1 MYAKNEMKRSIYL
14 LLLLC
19 LVTTKSYSNSLYY
32 GGFSFGTMI
41 PEKTYSYLLQ
51 ENKDEKFFLSKIIL
65 KSTQEISNDSFKI
78 SYDLLESDNSEDDQN
93 VIVFALD
100 NEYVNY
106 ISIPEDKLTRTDI
119 VLNFNIIIF
128 NAKNNF
134 LVASIPLE
142 ISKTINSQEK
152 LSKNQIV
159 DELKKIYVNEVS
171 EKYRNLLSNFNLKN
185 KYNNRIGITKVI
197 FEDNAK
203 KYIEKNFGKKDIF
216 IKNRFAKSL
225 GSFLAFN
232 NNIAV
237 VPYKEDRTSNT
248 IRLTYQDATKD
259 IKIPSPDYQI
269 HLTIR
274 GFKSVLFKE
283 SNIDSQWIYGSYIN
297 VKIIQPELEKIYFD
311 ENIKNAINVEFSKRS
326 IENKSSFEWIFFNDS
341 LKILFDQFSLQ
352 TVNLDKKWLNS
363 ASKNKKISK
372 NFKKLNDIYI
382 KCQ

>member
-1 MYAKNEMKRSIYL
+1 MIKTVYFFIL
-14 LLLLC
+14 FC
-19 LVTTKSYSNSLYY
+19 FITTKSYSNSLYY
-32 GGFSFGTMI
+32 GGFSFGSLI

-51 ENKDEKFFLSKIIL
+51 ENINEKFFLSRIIL
-65 KSTQEISNDSFKI
+65 KSTQEINSDSFKI
-78 SYDLLESDNSEDDQN
+78 SYDLLESSISEDDQN
-93 VIVFALD
+93 VLVFALD
-100 NEYVNY
+100 NEYINY

-142 ISKTINSQEK
+142 ISKTINSQDK

-159 DELKKIYVNEVS
+159 DELKKIYINDVS
-171 EKYRNLLSNFNLKN
+171 EKYKSLLSNFNLKN

-203 KYIEKNFGKKDIF
+203 KYIEKNFDKKDIF
-216 IKNRFAKSL
+216 IKNRFAKSF

-297 VKIIQPELEKIYFD
+297 VKIIQPELEKTYFD
-311 ENIKNAINVEFSKRS
+311 ENVKNAINVEFSKRS
-326 IENKSSFEWIFFNDS
+326 IDNKSSFEWIFFNDS

-352 TVNLDKKWLNS
+352 TVKLDKKWLKS
-363 ASKNKKISK
+363 ASKNKKISN
-372 NFKKLNDIYI
+372 NFKKLNEVYI
-382 KCQ
+382 KCK

>member
-1 MYAKNEMKRSIYL
+1 MIRSIYL
-14 LLLLC
+14 LLLFC

-32 GGFSFGTMI
+32 GGFSFGTLI

-65 KSTQEISNDSFKI
+65 KSTQEINNDSFKI
-78 SYDLLESDNSEDDQN
+78 SYDLLESNNSEDDQN

-159 DELKKIYVNEVS
+159 DELKNIYINDVS
-171 EKYRNLLSNFNLKN
+171 EKYRSLLSNFNLKN

-203 KYIEKNFGKKDIF
+203 KYIEKNFDKKDIF
-216 IKNRFAKSL
+216 IKNRFAKSF

-372 NFKKLNDIYI
+372 NFKKLNEIYI

>member
-1 MYAKNEMKRSIYL
+1 MYVKNKMIRSIYL
-14 LLLLC
+14 LLLFC

-32 GGFSFGTMI
+32 GGFSFGSLI

-51 ENKDEKFFLSKIIL
+51 ENKDEKFFLSKIVL
-65 KSTQEISNDSFKI
+65 KSTQEINNDSFKI
-78 SYDLLESDNSEDDQN
+78 SYDLLENDNSEDDQN
-93 VIVFALD
+93 VLVFALD
-100 NEYVNY
+100 NEYINH

-128 NAKNNF
+128 NAKSNF

-152 LSKNQIV
+152 LSKNQII
-159 DELKKIYVNEVS
+159 DELKKIYINDVS
-171 EKYRNLLSNFNLKN
+171 EKYRSLLSNFNLKN

-203 KYIEKNFGKKDIF
+203 SYIEKNFDKKDIF
-216 IKNRFAKSL
+216 IKNRFAKSF

-283 SNIDSQWIYGSYIN
+283 SNVDSQWIYGSYIN
-297 VKIIQPELEKIYFD
+297 VKIIQPELEKTYFD

-326 IENKSSFEWIFFNDS
+326 IDNKSSFEWIFFNDS
-341 LKILFDQFSLQ
+341 LKILFDQFGLQ
-352 TVNLDKKWLNS
+352 TVKLDKKWLKS
-363 ASKNKKISK
+363 ASKNKRISN
-372 NFKKLNDIYI
+372 NFKKLNEIYI
-382 KCQ
+382 KCK

>member
-1 MYAKNEMKRSIYL
+1 MIRSIYL
-14 LLLLC
+14 LLLFC
-19 LVTTKSYSNSLYY
+19 LVATKSYSNSLYY
-32 GGFSFGTMI
+32 GGFSFGTLI
-41 PEKTYSYLLQ
+41 QEKTYSYLLQ
-51 ENKDEKFFLSKIIL
+51 ENKDEKLFLSKIIL
-65 KSTQEISNDSFKI
+65 KSTQEIINDSFKI
-78 SYDLLESDNSEDDQN
+78 SYDLLESDTSEDDQN

-128 NAKNNF
+128 NAKSNF

-142 ISKTINSQEK
+142 ISKTINSQDK

-159 DELKKIYVNEVS
+159 DELKKIYINDVS
-171 EKYRNLLSNFNLKN
+171 EKYRSLLSNFNLKN

-203 KYIEKNFGKKDIF
+203 KYIEKDFDKKDIF
-216 IKNRFAKSL
+216 IKNRFAKSF

-283 SNIDSQWIYGSYIN
+283 SNVDSQWIYGSYIN
-297 VKIIQPELEKIYFD
+297 VKIIQPELEKTYFD

-326 IENKSSFEWIFFNDS
+326 IDNKSSFEWIFFNDS

-352 TVNLDKKWLNS
+352 TIKLDKKWLKS
-363 ASKNKKISK
+363 ASKNKEISK
-372 NFKKLNDIYI
+372 NFKKLNEIYI
-382 KCQ
+382 KCK

>member
-1 MYAKNEMKRSIYL
+1 MIRSIFFIIL
-14 LLLLC
+14 LFF
-19 LVTTKSYSNSLYY
+19 VTTKIYANSLYY
-32 GGFSFGTMI
+32 GGFSFGSLI

-51 ENKDEKFFLSKIIL
+51 EYTNEKFFLNKIIL
-65 KSTQEISNDSFKI
+65 KSTQDINNDSFKI
-78 SYDLLESDNSEDDQN
+78 SYDLLDSGISEDDQN
-93 VIVFALD
+93 VLVFALD

-159 DELKKIYVNEVS
+159 DELKKIYVNDVS
-171 EKYRNLLSNFNLKN
+171 EKYRNLLSNFNFKN

-203 KYIEKNFGKKDIF
+203 KYIEKNFDKKDIF
-216 IKNRFAKSL
+216 IKNRFAKSF

-297 VKIIQPELEKIYFD
+297 VKIIQPELEKTYFD
-311 ENIKNAINVEFSKRS
+311 ENVKNAINVEFSKRS
-326 IENKSSFEWIFFNDS
+326 IDNKSSFEWIFFNDS

-352 TVNLDKKWLNS
+352 TVKLDKKWLKS
-363 ASKNKKISK
+363 ASKNKKRLSF
-372 NFKKLNDIYI
+372 NND
-382 KCQ
+382 

>member
-1 MYAKNEMKRSIYL
+1 MIRSIYL

-19 LVTTKSYSNSLYY
+19 LITTKSYSNSLYY
-32 GGFSFGTMI
+32 GGVSFGSLI

-51 ENKDEKFFLSKIIL
+51 ENKDEKFLLSKIIL
-65 KSTQEISNDSFKI
+65 KSTQEINNDSFKI
-78 SYDLLESDNSEDDQN
+78 SYDLLENDNSEDDQN

-128 NAKNNF
+128 NAKSNF

-159 DELKKIYVNEVS
+159 DELKKIYINDVS
-171 EKYRNLLSNFNLKN
+171 EKYRSLLSNFNLKN

-203 KYIEKNFGKKDIF
+203 KYIEKNFDKKDIF
-216 IKNRFAKSL
+216 IKNRFAKSF

-283 SNIDSQWIYGSYIN
+283 SNVDSQWIYGSYIN
-297 VKIIQPELEKIYFD
+297 VKIIQPELEKTYFD

-326 IENKSSFEWIFFNDS
+326 IDNKSSFEWIFFNDS

-352 TVNLDKKWLNS
+352 TVKLDKKWLKS
-363 ASKNKKISK
+363 SSKNKKISK
-372 NFKKLNDIYI
+372 NFKKLNEIYI
-382 KCQ
+382 RCK

>member
-1 MYAKNEMKRSIYL
+1 MIRSIYL
-14 LLLLC
+14 LLLFC
-19 LVTTKSYSNSLYY
+19 LVATKSYSNSLYY
-32 GGFSFGTMI
+32 GGFSFGTLI

-65 KSTQEISNDSFKI
+65 KSTQEIINDSFKI
-78 SYDLLESDNSEDDQN
+78 SYDLLKSDTSEDDQN

-128 NAKNNF
+128 NAKSNF

-159 DELKKIYVNEVS
+159 DELKKIYINDVS
-171 EKYRNLLSNFNLKN
+171 EKYRSLLSNFNLKN

-203 KYIEKNFGKKDIF
+203 KYIEKNFDKKDIF
-216 IKNRFAKSL
+216 IKNRFAKSF

-283 SNIDSQWIYGSYIN
+283 SNVDSQWIYGSYIN
-297 VKIIQPELEKIYFD
+297 VKIIQPELEKTYFD

-326 IENKSSFEWIFFNDS
+326 IDNKSSFEWIFFNDS

-352 TVNLDKKWLNS
+352 TVKLDKKWLKS
-363 ASKNKKISK
+363 ASKNKEISK
-372 NFKKLNDIYI
+372 NFKKLNEIYI
-382 KCQ
+382 KCK

>member
-1 MYAKNEMKRSIYL
+1 MIRSIYL
-14 LLLLC
+14 LLLFC

-32 GGFSFGTMI
+32 GGFSFGSLI
-41 PEKTYSYLLQ
+41 PEKTYSYSLQ
-51 ENKDEKFFLSKIIL
+51 ESNNEKLFLNKIIL
-65 KSTQEISNDSFKI
+65 KSTQEINNDSFKI
-78 SYDLLESDNSEDDQN
+78 TYDLLENNISEDDQN
-93 VIVFALD
+93 ILVFALD
-100 NEYVNY
+100 NEYINH

-128 NAKNNF
+128 NAKSNF

-142 ISKTINSQEK
+142 ISKTISSQDK
-152 LSKNQIV
+152 LSKNQII
-159 DELKKIYVNEVS
+159 DELKKIYINDVS
-171 EKYRNLLSNFNLKN
+171 EKYRNLLSNFSLKN

-203 KYIEKNFGKKDIF
+203 KYIEKNFDKKDIF
-216 IKNRFAKSL
+216 IKNRFAKSF

-283 SNIDSQWIYGSYIN
+283 SNVDSQWIYGSYIN
-297 VKIIQPELEKIYFD
+297 VKIIQPELEKTYFD

-326 IENKSSFEWIFFNDS
+326 IDNKSSFEWIFFNDS

-352 TVNLDKKWLNS
+352 TVKLDKKWLKS
-363 ASKNKKISK
+363 SSKNKKISK
-372 NFKKLNDIYI
+372 NFKKLNEIYI
-382 KCQ
+382 RCK

>member
-32 GGFSFGTMI
+32 GGFSFGTLI

-65 KSTQEISNDSFKI
+65 KSTQEIINDSFKI
-78 SYDLLESDNSEDDQN
+78 SYDLLKSDTSEDNQN

-159 DELKKIYVNEVS
+159 DELKKIYINDVS
-171 EKYRNLLSNFNLKN
+171 EKYRSLLSNFNLKN

-203 KYIEKNFGKKDIF
+203 KYIEKNFDKKDIF
-216 IKNRFAKSL
+216 IKNRFAKSF

-237 VPYKEDRTSNT
+237 VPYKKDRTSNT
-248 IRLTYQDATKD
+248 I
-259 IKIPSPDYQI
+259 
-269 HLTIR
+269 
-274 GFKSVLFKE
+274 
-283 SNIDSQWIYGSYIN
+283 N
-297 VKIIQPELEKIYFD
+297 
-311 ENIKNAINVEFSKRS
+311 
-326 IENKSSFEWIFFNDS
+326 
-341 LKILFDQFSLQ
+341 
-352 TVNLDKKWLNS
+352 
-363 ASKNKKISK
+363 
-372 NFKKLNDIYI
+372 
-382 KCQ
+382 

>member
-1 MYAKNEMKRSIYL
+1 MLRSIYL
-14 LLLLC
+14 LLLFC
-19 LVTTKSYSNSLYY
+19 LVATKSYSNSLYY
-32 GGFSFGTMI
+32 GGFSFGSLI

-51 ENKDEKFFLSKIIL
+51 ENKDEKFLLSKIIL
-65 KSTQEISNDSFKI
+65 KSTQEINNDSFKI
-78 SYDLLESDNSEDDQN
+78 SYDLLENDNSEDDQN

-128 NAKNNF
+128 NAKSNF

-152 LSKNQIV
+152 LSKNKII
-159 DELKKIYVNEVS
+159 DELKKIYINDVS
-171 EKYRNLLSNFNLKN
+171 EKYRSLLSNFNLKN

-203 KYIEKNFGKKDIF
+203 KYIEKNFDKKDIF
-216 IKNRFAKSL
+216 IKNRFAKSF

-283 SNIDSQWIYGSYIN
+283 SNVDSQWIYGSYIN
-297 VKIIQPELEKIYFD
+297 VKIIQPELEKTYFD

-326 IENKSSFEWIFFNDS
+326 IDNKSSFEWIFFNDS

-352 TVNLDKKWLNS
+352 TVKLDKKWLKS
-363 ASKNKKISK
+363 SSKNKKISK
-372 NFKKLNDIYI
+372 NFKKLNEIYI
-382 KCQ
+382 KCK

>member
-1 MYAKNEMKRSIYL
+1 MIRSIYL
-14 LLLLC
+14 LLLFC

-32 GGFSFGTMI
+32 GGFSFGSLI

-65 KSTQEISNDSFKI
+65 KSTQEINNDSFKI

-128 NAKNNF
+128 NAKSNF

-159 DELKKIYVNEVS
+159 DELKKIYINDVS
-171 EKYRNLLSNFNLKN
+171 EKYRSLLSNFNLKN

-203 KYIEKNFGKKDIF
+203 KYIEKNFDKKDIF
-216 IKNRFAKSL
+216 IKNRFAKSF

-283 SNIDSQWIYGSYIN
+283 SNVDSQWIYGSYIN
-297 VKIIQPELEKIYFD
+297 VKIIQPELEKTYFD

-326 IENKSSFEWIFFNDS
+326 IDNKSSFEWIFFNDS

-352 TVNLDKKWLNS
+352 TVKLDKKWLKS
-363 ASKNKKISK
+363 ASKNKEISK
-372 NFKKLNDIYI
+372 NFKKLNEIYI
-382 KCQ
+382 KCK

>member
-1 MYAKNEMKRSIYL
+1 MIRSIYL
-14 LLLLC
+14 LLLFC
-19 LVTTKSYSNSLYY
+19 LFTTKSYSNSLYY
-32 GGFSFGTMI
+32 GGFSFGTLI

-51 ENKDEKFFLSKIIL
+51 ENKDEKFLLSKIIL
-65 KSTQEISNDSFKI
+65 KSTQEINNDSFKI
-78 SYDLLESDNSEDDQN
+78 SYDLLENDNSEDDQN
-93 VIVFALD
+93 VLVFALD
-100 NEYVNY
+100 NEYINH

-152 LSKNQIV
+152 LSKNKIV
-159 DELKKIYVNEVS
+159 DELKKIYINDVS
-171 EKYRNLLSNFNLKN
+171 EKYRSLLSNFNLKN

-203 KYIEKNFGKKDIF
+203 KYIEKNFDKKDIF
-216 IKNRFAKSL
+216 IKNRFAKSF

-283 SNIDSQWIYGSYIN
+283 SNVDSQWIYGSYIN
-297 VKIIQPELEKIYFD
+297 VKIIQPELEKTYFD

-326 IENKSSFEWIFFNDS
+326 IDNKNSFEWIFFNDS

-352 TVNLDKKWLNS
+352 TVKLDKKWLKS
-363 ASKNKKISK
+363 SSKNKKISK
-372 NFKKLNDIYI
+372 KFKKLNEIYI
-382 KCQ
+382 KCK